1 MSAKISTLMPSSS
14 GTARAS
20 RRTPYKIISPAFES
34 GGGAWGR
41 SGAALPPS
49 QKISA
54 QPGVLEPQLERRQG
68 RRTLDVGLHP
78 VALQLVAED
87 DQRALF
93 LEPAHQL
100 RVHLLARGRAR
111 GEAEGVEPPVGLL
124 RLEAAE
130 VPRRGGVLHRVV
142 EHVGIDGDAPVA
154 ARDVELLADQLL
166 EVLPRLER
174 ADVERDADL
183 LELLAQ
189 DLAGLHEH
197 RHLRLHQVGQV
208 EAAALARVGSGPP
221 LWAFTPVA
229 HGLGSGVGSAV
240 TTWLS

>member
-1 MSAKISTLMPSSS
+1 MSPKISTLMPSSS

-20 RRTPYKIISPAFES
+20 RRTPYRIISRVFEAVGGS
-34 GGGAWGR
+34 GGGAALR
-41 SGAALPPS
+41 SPPVRS
-49 QKISA
+49 I
-54 QPGVLEPQLERRQG
+54 QPGVLEAQLERGQ
-68 RRTLDVGLHP
+68 RRRALDVGLHP

-100 RVHLLARGRAR
+100 RVHLLARGRVR
-111 GEAEGVEPPVGLL
+111 GETEGVEPPVGLL

-183 LELLAQ
+183 L
-189 DLAGLHEH
+189 
-197 RHLRLHQVGQV
+197 
-208 EAAALARVGSGPP
+208 
-221 LWAFTPVA
+221 
-229 HGLGSGVGSAV
+229 
-240 TTWLS
+240 